1 MTTEEKPRSQKKGSK
16 NPEYDFKWCPG
27 CGDFGVRRALE
38 QAVEMYLMET
48 EEPIEN
54 TVVIA
59 GIGCSG
65 NMVHLLEGPQPYGF
79 HGLHGRTLPVSLGV
93 KMARSDLN
101 VIVVAG
107 DGDFLS
113 IGMEHIAPQAQRN
126 LNVCA
131 VVMDNAV
138 YGLTKG
144 QSSPTA
150 HEGMITSSTP
160 YGKPE
165 DGLNALRLYLTLGV
179 SFVASTVSSKIKELA
194 KLIRDGMNY
203 PGFAVVHVQS
213 PCTVYNDTYEQL
225 KGNVKKGIEPLAW
238 GIDEGHDP
246 SDLEAAHAVINKG
259 GVPMG
264 VIYRAPERVPFDVRI
279 VEMAARA
286 KQKTVQ
292 DMMNSYTL

>member
-1 MTTEEKPRSQKKGSK
+1 MTTKAKVEKKGPK

-38 QAVEMYLMET
+38 QAMEMRLIET
-48 EEPIEN
+48 EEPVEN

-65 NMVHLLEGPQPYGF
+65 NMVHLLEGPQPYGI
-79 HGLHGRTLPVSLGV
+79 HGLHGRTLPVSLGI
-93 KMARSDLN
+93 KMARPDLN

-150 HEGMITSSTP
+150 HEGMVTSSTP

-179 SFVASTVSSKIKELA
+179 SFVASAMSSKIKDLA
-194 KLIRDGMNY
+194 KLIHDGMEY

-213 PCTVYNDTYEQL
+213 PCTVYNDTYEEL
-225 KGNVKKGIEPLAW
+225 KGNAKKGIEPLAW
-238 GIDEGHDP
+238 EIDEDHNP
-246 SDLEAAHAVINKG
+246 SDIEAAHGVVNRG
-259 GVPMG
+259 GVPLG
-264 VIYRAPERVPFDVRI
+264 VIYQAEGRLPFDARI
-279 VEMAARA
+279 REMVSNA
-286 KQKTVQ
+286 KPKSVQ
-292 DMMNSYTL
+292 EMVDSYSF